1 MINRTDRKTQ
11 GRRSISPR
19 NDIRNYKMVIFTVSG
34 SLRSESSNTKIL
46 ETIKSV
52 APSGTEII
60 LYHAL
65 GELPHF
71 NPDMDKEGAPQI
83 VQELRGMIN
92 RSDALI
98 ISTPEYAHGI
108 PGSLKNML
116 DWLVSTNVINE
127 KPVSLIMASA
137 SEANYARESLMEVLR
152 TMNAKVLPDL
162 IFNMPGSQTKID
174 EPSTW
179 QELKVFIE
187 NLTLHTRK
195 KS

>member
-1 MINRTDRKTQ
+1 
-11 GRRSISPR
+11 
-19 NDIRNYKMVIFTVSG
+19 MVIFTVSG